1 MDTLQLQDAIERFRN
16 GYNGF
21 YTYSIVLLRK
31 DLYEALNRP
40 EHWNGMEV
48 KVSDDEDAPIMFLL

>member
-1 MDTLQLQDAIERFRN
+1 MDMNILQDAIERFRN

-31 DLYEALNRP
+31 DLYEALNTP
-40 EHWNGMEV
+40 ERWNGMEV
-48 KVSDDEDAPIMFLL
+48 KVVDDENAPIMFLL

>member
-1 MDTLQLQDAIERFRN
+1 MDMDILQDAIERFRN

-21 YTYSIVLLRK
+21 YAYSIVLLRR
-31 DLYEALNRP
+31 DLYEALNAP

-48 KVSDDEDAPIMFLL
+48 KVTDDEDAPIMFLL